1 MATLTEYR
9 YSIDKQTKELFVK
22 SFKKALNKVD
32 KNKFG
37 FIGIVGS
44 LMKEKSHDIDVV
56 IFPNFKAKIGEAI
69 IEYAKLYDEIEKE
82 LKKHNERYYIAA
94 CQKFAM
100 QELTIHLSAIEEG
113 YPGMIPVHSMFF
125 TNYRDFQKFSPAG
138 FVKDVENNSIVFHGN
153 LKDMKKLPAIP
164 QNKLEPYFF
173 VLDFEMNSRI
183 KTFPRH
189 LIRTSAE
196 SLFDYLNKKYNINI
210 KEKIPHNIKEIKS
223 NFVALMHQL
232 DEKTY
237 RN

>member
-1 MATLTEYR
+1 METLTEYR
-9 YSIDKQTKELFVK
+9 YSIDKQTKELFVE

-44 LMKEKSHDIDVV
+44 LIKDKSHDIDVI
-56 IFPNFKAKIGEAI
+56 IFPNFGAKIGEVI
-69 IEYAKLYDEIEKE
+69 IEYAKLYDEVEKE

-113 YPGMIPVHSMFF
+113 YPGMIPVHSLFF
-125 TNYRDFQKFSPAG
+125 TNYRDFKKFSPTE
-138 FVKDVENNSIVFHGN
+138 FVKEVEKTPVILHGN
-153 LKDMKKLPAIP
+153 LKDMKKLPTLP
-164 QNKLEPYFF
+164 QKKLEPYFF

-196 SLFDYLNKKYNINI
+196 SLFDYLNKKYNIDI
-210 KEKIPHNIKEIKS
+210 KEKIPHSIKELEK
-223 NFVALMHQL
+223 NFVKLMHQL
-232 DEKTY
+232 DAKTY
-237 RN
+237 RT